1 MDPTVAEQYP
11 QFAANRPRWVENF
24 KSSVELCAATCVF
37 VATGAVKAALK
48 GRYFDSEHDMQAFVD
63 PAAQEEIL
71 SKDLHTLRV
80 SFLGGLPND
89 GGSSSDVFN
98 FD

>member
-1 MDPTVAEQYP
+1 MK
-11 QFAANRPRWVENF
+11 NF
-24 KSSVELCAATCVF
+24 KSSVELCGATCVF
-37 VATGAVKAALK
+37 LATGAAKVALK
-48 GRYFDSEHDMQAFVD
+48 GRYIDCEHDMQAFVN
-63 PAAQEEIL
+63 PMAQEEIL
-71 SKDLHTLRV
+71 SKGLHTLRV